1 MGSGSF
7 VVNLPPF
14 IALCGNPGAGKSE
27 AQKIL
32 HNALGYVPV
41 DDGRPLRNIARDY
54 LGLTEAQV
62 TTQEGKAETV
72 TINGQEWVV
81 RDVLGEIGNAFE
93 EKFGGDVIPLM
104 AMHASGMTRSLSK
117 ERFSFGSVRRKQG
130 WFYRARG
137 GVVIEIRRAGT
148 GPLEYAFDRFDRSA
162 VDIVVQND
170 GTLEQF
176 EQRLIAGLRWFAGDP
191 ESHGAYPMTE
201 VGAGYRAR
209 DGVVLLEQR
218 SASTVL
224 QEGHE
229 QELRALFDEAYA
241 SPND

>member
-137 GVVIEIRRAGT
+137 GLVIEIRRAGV
-148 GPLEYAFDRFDRSA
+148 GPSLYAFDRFDQTA
-162 VDIVVQND
+162 AHAIVRND
-170 GTLEQF
+170 GSFGDLEQNLLAAIRTF
-176 EQRLIAGLRWFAGDP
+176 SKGLD
-191 ESHGAYPMTE
+191 T
-201 VGAGYRAR
+201 
-209 DGVVLLEQR
+209 DDL
-218 SASTVL
+218 
-224 QEGHE
+224 
-229 QELRALFDEAYA
+229 
-241 SPND
+241 